1 MNPGLGTYLNLLW
14 TFGLMS
20 LLAVGGA
27 NATIPEMQ
35 RVAVDVNHW
44 LTNAQFADMFAIA
57 QFSPGPNVL
66 IVTLIGYQVAGLTGA
81 AVTTFA
87 MCGPAGVL
95 AYFVANFFH
104 RSSHSFWPSLI
115 QASFVPVS
123 IGLMAA
129 GGYVLALTVDTS
141 LAAALITLVTVI
153 VTVGTRINPL
163 WPLVVGGLIG
173 YSGFI

>member
-1 MNPGLGTYLNLLW
+1 MNPGLGTYFNLLW

-27 NATIPEMQ
+27 NATIPEMH
-35 RVAVDVNHW
+35 RVAVEVNHW
-44 LTNAQFADMFAIA
+44 LTDAQFADMFAIA

-66 IVTLIGYQVAGLTGA
+66 IVTLIGYQVAGLPGA

-95 AYFVANFFH
+95 AYFAARFFH

-129 GGYVLALTVDTS
+129 GGYVLA
-141 LAAALITLVTVI
+141 
-153 VTVGTRINPL
+153 VTVGTSWQAVAVTLAAAVFAATTRWNPL
-163 WPLVVGGLIG
+163 WPLVVGGIL
-173 YSGFI
+173 GFAGFV

>member
-27 NATIPEMQ
+27 NATLPEMH

-44 LTNAQFADMFAIA
+44 LTDAQFADMFAIA

-66 IVTLIGYQVAGLTGA
+66 IVTLIGYQVAGLPGA
-81 AVTTFA
+81 ALTTFA

-95 AYFVANFFH
+95 AYFVANFFQ
-104 RSSHSFWPSLI
+104 RASHSFWPTII

-129 GGYVLALTVDTS
+129 GGYVLAITVDTS
-141 LAAALITLVTVI
+141 LAAVLVTLA
-153 VTVGTRINPL
+153 TALLAAGTRINPL
-163 WPLVVGGLIG
+163 WPLAAA
-173 YSGFI
+173 GFLGFMGFV

>member
-35 RVAVDVNHW
+35 RVAVEVNHW
-44 LTNAQFADMFAIA
+44 MTNAQFADMFAIA

-104 RSSHSFWPSLI
+104 RSSHSFWPSMI

-129 GGYVLALTVDTS
+129 GGYVLARTVDVS
-141 LAAALITLVTVI
+141 PAATVVTLVTAAVA
-153 VTVGTRINPL
+153 VGTRINPL
-163 WPLVVGGLIG
+163 WPLAAAGVL
-173 YSGFI
+173 GFLGFV

>member
-27 NATIPEMQ
+27 NATIPEMH
-35 RVAVDVNHW
+35 RVAVEVNHW
-44 LTNAQFADMFAIA
+44 LTDAQFADMFAIA

-66 IVTLIGYQVAGLTGA
+66 IVTLIGYQVAGLAGA
-81 AVTTFA
+81 AAATFA
-87 MCGPAGVL
+87 MCGPAGLL

-104 RSSHSFWPSLI
+104 RSSRSFWPSLI

-129 GGYVLALTVDTS
+129 GGYVLAVTVDTS
-141 LAAALITLVTVI
+141 LAATVATFAAALAAVA
-153 VTVGTRINPL
+153 TRVNPL
-163 WPLVVGGLIG
+163 WPLAVAGLAG
-173 YSGFI
+173 YFGFI

>member
-1 MNPGLGTYLNLLW
+1 MNTSLGTYLNLAW

-20 LLAVGGA
+20 MLAVGGA
-27 NATIPEMQ
+27 NATIPEMH

-44 LTNAQFADMFAIA
+44 LTDSQFADMFAIA

-66 IVTLIGYQVAGLTGA
+66 IVTLIGYQVAGLAGA
-81 AVTTFA
+81 AVTTLA
-87 MCGPAGVL
+87 MCGPAGAL

-115 QASFVPVS
+115 QASLVPLS

-129 GGYVLALTVDTS
+129 GGYVLARTVDTS
-141 LAAALITLVTVI
+141 WVAVI
-153 VTVGTRINPL
+153 VTAAAAIAAITTRINPL
-163 WPLVVGGLIG
+163 WPLAVGGLIG
-173 YSGFI
+173 YFGFI

>member
-1 MNPGLGTYLNLLW
+1 MNPGLGTYLTLLW

-27 NATIPEMQ
+27 NATIPEMH
-35 RVAVDVNHW
+35 RVAVEVNHW
-44 LTNAQFADMFAIA
+44 LTDAQFADMFAIA

-129 GGYVLALTVDTS
+129 GGYVLALTVDRS
-141 LAAALITLVTVI
+141 LAATLVTLATALI
-153 VTVGTRINPL
+153 AAGTRINPL
-163 WPLVVGGLIG
+163 WLLAVAGILG
-173 YSGFI
+173 YAGFV

>member
-27 NATIPEMQ
+27 NATIPEMH

-44 LTNAQFADMFAIA
+44 LTDAQFADMFAIA

-66 IVTLIGYQVAGLTGA
+66 IVTLIGYQVAGLAGA

-95 AYFVANFFH
+95 AYFLANFFH
-104 RSSHSFWPSLI
+104 RSSHSFWPSII

-129 GGYVLALTVDTS
+129 GGYVLAVTVDTS
-141 LAAALITLVTVI
+141 LAATLVTFATALVA
-153 VTVGTRINPL
+153 VGTRINPL
-163 WPLVVGGLIG
+163 WPLAVAGIL
-173 YSGFI
+173 GFAGFV

>member
-129 GGYVLALTVDTS
+129 GGYVLALTIDTS
-141 LAAALITLVTVI
+141 LASALVTLVTVL

-163 WPLVVGGLIG
+163 WPLVAGGLIG